1 MVSSSKPKSTVALVG
16 ALWEPDQG
24 YESAIS
30 YSGDEG
36 HAFEPNEGKEES
48 CRGSTSIWGPTTASE

>member
-1 MVSSSKPKSTVALVG
+1 LLMVASSKPKSAVALVG

-24 YESAIS
+24 YESEIS

-36 HAFEPNEGKEES
+36 HAFEPNEGEEES
-48 CRGSTSIWGPTTASE
+48 CRGSTSIGGPTT